1 MGNGFNRWW
10 NHDTHI
16 KEGGA
21 TMMYGDPGEQLD
33 EMSRFF
39 SGDKPYKMAVVDNV
53 TGGRPYIRFYGEIA
67 ASQKPYKYL
76 QSYTPI
82 VGDKVLVAR
91 VAKTYVILGK
101 VV

>member
-1 MGNGFNRWW
+1 MMWDNPGQQIDELQKLF
-10 NHDTHI
+10 
-16 KEGGA
+16 EGEKA
-21 TMMYGDPGEQLD
+21 Y
-33 EMSRFF
+33 R
-39 SGDKPYKMAVVDNV
+39 MAVVENV
-53 TGGRPYIRFYGEIA
+53 TGGRPYIRFFGENM

-76 QSYTPI
+76 QSYTPV